1 MMFLCVSDA
10 FMQLNSSSTKPLDD
24 IVSAGN
30 AVPLV
35 APCGRVMCWS
45 LKTINSVDLAEV
57 KRWARQEEV
66 CLAVFER
73 LPRWTDFS
81 VLITD
86 MDHTLIDTDVLQA
99 LAAIAGHESEY
110 RQVLS
115 RLTEGKILFEDS
127 LRERARLL
135 KGLPVSAI
143 EEVVSQVRFTPGI
156 AALMEEARRHGL
168 RTFVLSSGIDDIAQV
183 LSEKLQM
190 TGAIANH
197 LNVCDGILTSVIKGP
212 FGGPLLNA
220 EGKRNQ
226 AKRIAEVLSTYGT
239 SSALC
244 CGDSGNDALMLRDA
258 GMGVSFF
265 GTPSAVEAANVN
277 INCGGFEWVLEL
289 MQLHERLPA
298 DVEG

>member
-10 FMQLNSSSTKPLDD
+10 FVQLNGSRTKPLDD
-24 IVSAGN
+24 ILRAGN
-30 AVPLV
+30 AVSLADSGGNV
-35 APCGRVMCWS
+35 RCWS
-45 LKTINSVDLAEV
+45 LKTIDGGELLEL
-57 KRWARQEEV
+57 KHWARQEEV
-66 CLAVFER
+66 CLAVLER
-73 LPRWTDFS
+73 LPKWTDFS

-86 MDHTLIDTDVLQA
+86 MDHTLIEEDVLQA
-99 LAAIAGHESEY
+99 LATIAGLEAEY

-115 RLTEGKILFEDS
+115 RLAERKILFEDS

-156 AALMEEARRHGL
+156 ASLIDEARRHGL
-168 RTFVLSSGIDDIAQV
+168 RTYVLSSGIDDIAQP
-183 LSEKLQM
+183 LSEKLHM

-197 LNVCDGILTSVIKGP
+197 LNVCEGILTSVIKGP

-226 AKRIAEVLSTYGT
+226 ATRIAESLSTCGT
-239 SSALC
+239 RSALC

-265 GTPSAVEAANVN
+265 GTSSAIEAANVN

-289 MQLHERLPA
+289 MRLHERLSSDA
-298 DVEG
+298 EG